1 MGLYNMLSRFPLKI
15 GGKGMEYKNSGT
27 KVITGMVRLSYANIW
42 NPVAVDEGQEP
53 KYSTSLIIPKSDT
66 KTLDAINK
74 AIEAAKAAGLSKW
87 GGKIPANLKLPL
99 RDGDTDRP
107 NDENYKGCYFINAS
121 SRVKPGIVDI
131 GRSPILNQEEV
142 YSGCY
147 AVASINF
154 YAFNTSGNKGI
165 AAGLNNIMKVAGGK
179 PLSGKASPEQDFEG
193 IDIEGNE
200 PGDYM
205 LL

>member
-1 MGLYNMLSRFPLKI
+1 
-15 GGKGMEYKNSGT
+15 MEYKNSGT